1 MKTRVSLKYF
11 MSYCVYLR
19 LHPTRKNCRGGG
31 LCIFL
36 LEALSHKFRDSLAV
50 NSSTIECLCV
60 AVLKKNS
67 NSIVFNLT
75 YRLLN
80 GDPIELENHF
90 KNIFFITENFQQ
102 GIILGWRI
110 FFSLTLMERKRFKVE

>member
-11 MSYCVYLR
+11 VSYCGYLR
-19 LHPTRKNCRGGG
+19 LHPTRKNCREGG

-36 LEALSHKFRDSLAV
+36 LEALCQKVRDGSAV

-67 NSIVFNLT
+67 NSIVLNLT
-75 YRLLN
+75 YRPLN
-80 GDPIELENHF
+80 GDLMELENHF
-90 KNIFFITENFQQ
+90 KNIFFITENYQQ
-102 GIILGWRI
+102 GMVGE
-110 FFSLTLMERKRFKVE
+110 FFFP